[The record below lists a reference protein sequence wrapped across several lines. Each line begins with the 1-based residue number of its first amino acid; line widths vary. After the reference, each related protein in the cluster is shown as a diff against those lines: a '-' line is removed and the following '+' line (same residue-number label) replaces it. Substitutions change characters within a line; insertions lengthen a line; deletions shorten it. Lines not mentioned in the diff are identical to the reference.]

1 MSESNYSHFSDL
13 LSSVKAI
20 NVKKTIQVSYL
31 LLLAIF
37 VAGVA
42 FEFAVVIIAATQDS
56 SILTFTAAPLITAK

>member
-1 MSESNYSHFSDL
+1 M
-13 LSSVKAI
+13 KAI

-56 SILTFTAAPLITAK
+56 PILTFTAAPLITAK